1 MLPSVWGLVAEAI
14 DDQRIILPRA
24 VYRELLVY
32 DDDLA
37 AWINERS
44 AAVVEPSEEV
54 QQLAGTY
61 PQEFPNSPARH
72 EADPFI
78 LAEAQIR
85 GFTVVTYEGTSFSGV
100 PTRSWAKSM
109 PGVGQCFEIACCTL
123 PEALRDL
130 GLSL

>member
-1 MLPSVWGLVAEAI
+1 VHVFDTSAYINGQRLHFFPSMLPSVWDLVAEAI

-37 AWINERS
+37 AWIKKRS

-61 PQEFPNSPARH
+61 QEEFPTRPRGTRPTHSSWRRRRPAASP
-72 EADPFI
+72 
-78 LAEAQIR
+78 
-85 GFTVVTYEGTSFSGV
+85 S
-100 PTRSWAKSM
+100 
-109 PGVGQCFEIACCTL
+109 
-123 PEALRDL
+123 
-130 GLSL
+130 